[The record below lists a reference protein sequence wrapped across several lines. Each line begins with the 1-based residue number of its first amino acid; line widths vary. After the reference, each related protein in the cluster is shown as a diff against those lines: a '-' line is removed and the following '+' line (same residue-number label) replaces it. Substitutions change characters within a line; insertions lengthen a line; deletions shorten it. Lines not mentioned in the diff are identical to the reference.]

1 MEKEKNKK
9 LGQIMKKL
17 MMKIIFSKVFLIL
30 IIVVLVLLILVSAI
44 KYILDLD
51 IAIYDDKKKGNVPFE
66 VSEYI
71 KGAKID
77 ENGIYFEKE
86 DASGKVERATVEDLW
101 KTIINSGTDLDK
113 YLDNYEQF
121 EKLIDTEVITQFPH
135 IGVGDGKL
143 DGSIKF
149 QRHFSDNNEKTLS
162 YISSDTFDKYINSG
176 DEKVLNYFT
185 LDSDGNAIVAVKN
198 EQKESLSTD
207 DPSCNP
213 SDYSSN
219 FGSSYSYEKVSIDKQ
234 SPINYKMYVQQYTM
248 PFQFLWA
255 LLVVGQD
262 KDFVLELADLV
273 ENSDIVISIYDNET
287 KTDTTEVY
295 TREET
300 VKVKKQNDGDKK
312 QNNDEKSSKDDNSED
327 EYEEKKV
334 TYTTTYKSTTITDTP
349 EIALTR
355 ANVWIVDYEQEYEY
369 KDDTTSTSDDNTQE
383 GENKKVKSSS
393 VTETRSYV
401 SKPAKT
407 TQKDDKDSSDPNFV
421 NILLKPKYRYAKDYI
436 VDSTGVLFEILEKNP
451 DTVNMVDLMKYLL
464 YKVTGVSYGVT
475 DYDFSAYD
483 AVSFETAEG
492 SASDLLIEYIH
503 KFEHSTP
510 PPTTSDGKKYIVE
523 TDGKGH
529 PTVGYGVDIYNCGYL
544 KLFQQAGY
552 SLKVGAAI
560 DKDFVDGIEEKV
572 LQGKINAVTNEVS
585 GLNLTEYQI
594 NALVSRAYNCGTS
607 GAVGTRNGKTFVQA
621 YKAYWDES
629 RDDKFKKKDSKA
641 DFSHKL
647 YTEYMDEPVTSKG
660 EFMQGLK
667 NRREFEWT
675 LFQTGYYTTLKK
687 WHSEGGT
694 GGSIIEVAERIHSYM
709 EQNKYTYCVFG
720 TNSYEEC
727 KGGGHGLNNTFEAS
741 KKGYHHSCCATY
753 VSWVLQD
760 AGYLSASEHSN
771 SASGLQ
777 SIMKN
782 KGFKVITNKSDL
794 KPGDVLCYSSHVEIY
809 AGNNKIYNAGSGNAI
824 RNSAPSNV
832 YRSFNYALRPV
843 KK

>member
-1 MEKEKNKK
+1 MEKQKNKK

-30 IIVVLVLLILVSAI
+30 IIVVLVSLILVSAI

-51 IAIYDDKKKGNVPFE
+51 IAVYDDKKKGNVPFE

-86 DASGKVERATVEDLW
+86 DASGKAERATVEDLW
-101 KTIINSGTDLDK
+101 KSIINSGTDLDK

-121 EKLIDTEVITQFPH
+121 EKLIDAEVITQFPH

-185 LDSDGNAIVAVKN
+185 LDSDGNAIIAVKN

-219 FGSSYSYEKVSIDKQ
+219 LGSSYSYEKVSIDKQ

-248 PFQFLWA
+248 PFQFLWS
-255 LLVVGQD
+255 LLIIGQD

-369 KDDTTSTSDDNTQE
+369 KDDTTPTSDDNTQE

-475 DYDFSAYD
+475 DYDFSSYD

-594 NALVSRAYNCGTS
+594 NALVSRAYNCGTL

-641 DFSHKL
+641 DYSHKL
-647 YTEYMDEPVTSKG
+647 YTEYMDEPIASNLP
-660 EFMQGLK
+660 GLK
-667 NRREFEWT
+667 VRRESEWT

-741 KKGYHHSCCATY
+741 KKEYHHSCCATY

>member
-273 ENSDIVISIYDNET
+273 ANSDIVISIYDNET
-287 KTDTTEVY
+287 RVDSTDVY

-300 VKVKKQNDGDKK
+300 IKVKKKN
-312 QNNDEKSSKDDNSED
+312 ENSIEQSNKGESNQVGAED
-327 EYEEKKV
+327 EYEEKTV
-334 TYTTTYKSTTITDTP
+334 TYTTTYKSTSITDTP
-349 EIALTR
+349 EIVLTK

-369 KDDTTSTSDDNTQE
+369 QDSIDKNSEENNKVGKETTMSS
-383 GENKKVKSSS
+383 KV
-393 VTETRSYV
+393 VIETKNYI
-401 SKPAKT
+401 SKTAKT
-407 TQKDDKDSSDPNFV
+407 KPKVDKDSKDPNFV
-421 NILLKPKYRYAKDYI
+421 NILLKPKYKYTKDNI
-436 VDSTGVLFEILEKNP
+436 VNSTGVLFEILEKNP

-464 YKVTGVSYGVT
+464 YMATGESYGVKK
-475 DYDFSAYD
+475 YDFSEYESSSFSD
-483 AVSFETAEG
+483 VTTIYGNSFEEKVWFA
-492 SASDLLIEYIH
+492 LI
-503 KFEHSTP
+503 
-510 PPTTSDGKKYIVE
+510 G
-523 TDGKGH
+523 
-529 PTVGYGVDIYNCGYL
+529 
-544 KLFQQAGY
+544 AGY
-552 SLKVGAAI
+552 SEYSAAGAMGNF
-560 DKDFVDGIEEKV
+560 KQESGFKSNN
-572 LQGKINAVTNEVS
+572 LQ
-585 GLNLTEYQI
+585 
-594 NALVSRAYNCGTS
+594 
-607 GAVGTRNGKTFVQA
+607 
-621 YKAYWDES
+621 
-629 RDDKFKKKDSKA
+629 
-641 DFSHKL
+641 
-647 YTEYMDEPVTSKG
+647 
-660 EFMQGLK
+660 
-667 NRREFEWT
+667 
-675 LFQTGYYTTLKK
+675 
-687 WHSEGGT
+687 
-694 GGSIIEVAERIHSYM
+694 
-709 EQNKYTYCVFG
+709 
-720 TNSYEEC
+720 NSYESSLGMTDETYTTAV
-727 KGGGHGLNNTFEAS
+727 NN
-741 KKGYHHSCCATY
+741 GTY
-753 VSWVLQD
+753 KNFVHDS
-760 AGYLSASEHSN
+760 AGY
-771 SASGLQ
+771 GLAQ
-777 SIMKN
+777 WTFWSLKQGLYNYTKSKGVGIDDEDAQIGYLLKSIKERFLY
-782 KGFKVITNKSDL
+782 K
-794 KPGDVLCYSSHVEIY
+794 VEI
-809 AGNNKIYNAGSGNAI
+809 SWQC
-824 RNSAPSNV
+824 
-832 YRSFNYALRPV
+832 
-843 KK
+843 

>member
-248 PFQFLWA
+248 PFQFLWS

-273 ENSDIVISIYDNET
+273 ANSDIVISIYDNET
-287 KTDTTEVY
+287 RVDSTDVY

-300 VKVKKQNDGDKK
+300 IKVKKKN
-312 QNNDEKSSKDDNSED
+312 ENSIEQSNKGESNQVGAED
-327 EYEEKKV
+327 EYEEKTV
-334 TYTTTYKSTTITDTP
+334 TYTTTYKSTSITDTP
-349 EIALTR
+349 EIVLTK

-369 KDDTTSTSDDNTQE
+369 QDSIDKNSEENNKVGKETTMSS
-383 GENKKVKSSS
+383 KV
-393 VTETRSYV
+393 VIETKNYI
-401 SKPAKT
+401 SKTAKT
-407 TQKDDKDSSDPNFV
+407 KPKVDKDSKDPNFV
-421 NILLKPKYRYAKDYI
+421 NILLKPKYKYTKDNI
-436 VDSTGVLFEILEKNP
+436 VNSTGVLFEILEKNP

-464 YKVTGVSYGVT
+464 YMATGESYGVKK
-475 DYDFSAYD
+475 YDFSEYESSSFSD
-483 AVSFETAEG
+483 VTTIYGNSFEEKVWFA
-492 SASDLLIEYIH
+492 LI
-503 KFEHSTP
+503 
-510 PPTTSDGKKYIVE
+510 G
-523 TDGKGH
+523 
-529 PTVGYGVDIYNCGYL
+529 
-544 KLFQQAGY
+544 AGY
-552 SLKVGAAI
+552 SEYSAAGAMGNF
-560 DKDFVDGIEEKV
+560 KQESGFKSNN
-572 LQGKINAVTNEVS
+572 LQ
-585 GLNLTEYQI
+585 
-594 NALVSRAYNCGTS
+594 
-607 GAVGTRNGKTFVQA
+607 
-621 YKAYWDES
+621 
-629 RDDKFKKKDSKA
+629 
-641 DFSHKL
+641 
-647 YTEYMDEPVTSKG
+647 
-660 EFMQGLK
+660 
-667 NRREFEWT
+667 
-675 LFQTGYYTTLKK
+675 
-687 WHSEGGT
+687 
-694 GGSIIEVAERIHSYM
+694 
-709 EQNKYTYCVFG
+709 
-720 TNSYEEC
+720 NSYESSLGMTDETYTTAV
-727 KGGGHGLNNTFEAS
+727 NN
-741 KKGYHHSCCATY
+741 GTY
-753 VSWVLQD
+753 KNFVHDS
-760 AGYLSASEHSN
+760 AGY
-771 SASGLQ
+771 GLAQ
-777 SIMKN
+777 WTFWSLKQGLYNYTKSKGVGIDDEDAQIGYLLKSIKERFLY
-782 KGFKVITNKSDL
+782 K
-794 KPGDVLCYSSHVEIY
+794 VEI
-809 AGNNKIYNAGSGNAI
+809 SWQC
-824 RNSAPSNV
+824 
-832 YRSFNYALRPV
+832 
-843 KK
+843 

>member
-1 MEKEKNKK
+1 MEKQKNKK

-30 IIVVLVLLILVSAI
+30 IIVVLVSLILVSAI

-51 IAIYDDKKKGNVPFE
+51 IAVYDDKKKGNVPFE

-86 DASGKVERATVEDLW
+86 DASGKAERATVEDLW
-101 KTIINSGTDLDK
+101 KSIINSGTDLDK

-121 EKLIDTEVITQFPH
+121 EKLIDAEVITQFPH

-185 LDSDGNAIVAVKN
+185 LDSDGNAIIAVKN

-219 FGSSYSYEKVSIDKQ
+219 LGSSYSYEKVSIDKQ

-248 PFQFLWA
+248 PFQFLWS
-255 LLVVGQD
+255 LLIIGQD

-287 KTDTTEVY
+287 KTDITEVH

-312 QNNDEKSSKDDNSED
+312 QNNDEKSSKNDNSED

-349 EIALTR
+349 EIVLTR

-369 KDDTTSTSDDNTQE
+369 KDDTTPTSDDNTQE

-407 TQKDDKDSSDPNFV
+407 TQKDDKDSSYPNFV
-421 NILLKPKYRYAKDYI
+421 NILLKPKYKYTKDNI
-436 VDSTGVLFEILEKNP
+436 VSSADELFEILEKNP
-451 DTVNMVDLMKYLL
+451 DTSNMVDLMKYLL

-475 DYDFSAYD
+475 DYDFSEYESG
-483 AVSFETAEG
+483 SFSDVTNIYG
-492 SASDLLIEYIH
+492 SN
-503 KFEHSTP
+503 FEEKVWFALT
-510 PPTTSDGKKYIVE
+510 G
-523 TDGKGH
+523 
-529 PTVGYGVDIYNCGYL
+529 
-544 KLFQQAGY
+544 AGY
-552 SLKVGAAI
+552 SEYATAGAMGNFQHESGFKANN
-560 DKDFVDGIEEKV
+560 
-572 LQGKINAVTNEVS
+572 LQ
-585 GLNLTEYQI
+585 
-594 NALVSRAYNCGTS
+594 
-607 GAVGTRNGKTFVQA
+607 
-621 YKAYWDES
+621 
-629 RDDKFKKKDSKA
+629 
-641 DFSHKL
+641 
-647 YTEYMDEPVTSKG
+647 
-660 EFMQGLK
+660 
-667 NRREFEWT
+667 
-675 LFQTGYYTTLKK
+675 
-687 WHSEGGT
+687 
-694 GGSIIEVAERIHSYM
+694 
-709 EQNKYTYCVFG
+709 
-720 TNSYEEC
+720 NSYEGPLGMSDETYTTAVNNGTY
-727 KGGGHGLNNTFEAS
+727 KNFVNDGAGYGLAQWTSPNL
-741 KKGYHHSCCATY
+741 KKGLYEYTKSKG
-753 VSWVLQD
+753 VGIDDED
-760 AGYLSASEHSN
+760 AQIGYLFKYIN
-771 SASGLQ
+771 DR
-777 SIMKN
+777 KWN
-782 KGFKVITNKSDL
+782 KLEKL
-794 KPGDVLCYSSHVEIY
+794 
-809 AGNNKIYNAGSGNAI
+809 
-824 RNSAPSNV
+824 
-832 YRSFNYALRPV
+832 
-843 KK
+843 